1 MAHSRSW
8 KTENLKV
15 LADSLRTS
23 KVVGVVSIRG
33 LPAAQFQQIR
43 KKLSGVAQIH
53 VSRGKLIK
61 MALDQ
66 VGKDVKG
73 LGQLE
78 ELVSHDQ
85 TALICSNQNPFALYR
100 TLEKNKTRLAARGGE
115 ISPED
120 IEIKAGETS
129 FKPGPIVGELQ
140 KAGLPASIEGGKV
153 VIKKDKL
160 LVKKGDVIAP
170 AIASALTRMEI
181 FPLVAGLEVKAMFE
195 EGLLF
200 RKDVLQVDDARML
213 SDLATASRQAL
224 SLAVKSRYFTP
235 LSVRHLLGDAHKNAV
250 NLSVY
255 AEIPTKETVKLLL
268 SKATA
273 QASALKK
280 KTGDA

>member
-66 VGKDVKG
+66 VGKDVQG

-100 TLEKNKTRLAARGGE
+100 TLEKNKTHLAAKGGE

-160 LVKKGDVIAP
+160 LVKKGEVIAP

-200 RKDVLQVDDARML
+200 RKDVLQVDDAKML

-268 SKATA
+268 SKANA

>member
-1 MAHSRSW
+1 MAHTRSW
-8 KTENLKV
+8 KAENMKFLT
-15 LADSLRTS
+15 DSIRSS
-23 KVVGVVSIRG
+23 KVVGIVSIRG

-66 VGKDVKG
+66 AEREVKG
-73 LGQLE
+73 LAQLQ
-78 ELVSHDQ
+78 ELVSNDQ
-85 TALICSNQNPFALYR
+85 TAVICSSQNPFALYK
-100 TLEKNKTRLAARGGE
+100 TLERNKTHLAAKGGE
-115 ISPED
+115 IAPDD
-120 IEIKAGETS
+120 IEIKAGDTT

-153 VIKKDKL
+153 VIKKDKM
-160 LVKKGDVIAP
+160 LVKKGEVITP
-170 AIASALTRMEI
+170 AVASALTRMEI

-200 RKDVLQVDDARML
+200 RKDVLQVDDAKVM
-213 SDLATASRQAL
+213 SDLGLASKQAL
-224 SLAVKSRYFTP
+224 SLAVKGRYFTP
-235 LSVRHLLGDAHKNAV
+235 LSVRHLLGDAHKHAV
-250 NLSVY
+250 NLSVN
-255 AEIPTKETVKLLL
+255 ADIPTKETVKLLL
-268 SKATA
+268 SKASA

>member
-66 VGKDVKG
+66 VGKDVQG

-100 TLEKNKTRLAARGGE
+100 TLEKNKTRLAAKGGE

-200 RKDVLQVDDARML
+200 RKDVLQFDDAKML

>member
-66 VGKDVKG
+66 VGKDVQG

-100 TLEKNKTRLAARGGE
+100 TLEKNKTHLAAKGGE

-200 RKDVLQVDDARML
+200 RKDVLQVDDAKML
-213 SDLATASRQAL
+213 SDLAAASRQAL

-280 KTGDA
+280 KTGNA

>member
-66 VGKDVKG
+66 VGKDVQG

-100 TLEKNKTRLAARGGE
+100 TLEKNKTHLAAKGGE

-268 SKATA
+268 SKANA

>member
-1 MAHSRSW
+1 
-8 KTENLKV
+8 
-15 LADSLRTS
+15 
-23 KVVGVVSIRG
+23 
-33 LPAAQFQQIR
+33 
-43 KKLSGVAQIH
+43 
-53 VSRGKLIK
+53 
-61 MALDQ
+61 
-66 VGKDVKG
+66 
-73 LGQLE
+73 
-78 ELVSHDQ
+78 
-85 TALICSNQNPFALYR
+85 
-100 TLEKNKTRLAARGGE
+100 
-115 ISPED
+115 
-120 IEIKAGETS
+120 
-129 FKPGPIVGELQ
+129 
-140 KAGLPASIEGGKV
+140 
-153 VIKKDKL
+153 
-160 LVKKGDVIAP
+160 
-170 AIASALTRMEI
+170 MEI

-200 RKDVLQVDDARML
+200 RKDVLQVDDAKML

>member
-15 LADSLRTS
+15 LADSLRSS
-23 KVVGVVSIRG
+23 KVVGIVSIRG

-66 VGKDVKG
+66 VQKDVKG

-100 TLEKNKTRLAARGGE
+100 TLEKNKTRLAAKGGE
-115 ISPED
+115 IAPED

-213 SDLATASRQAL
+213 SDLATASQQAL

-235 LSVRHLLGDAHKNAV
+235 VSVRYLLGDAHRNAV
-250 NLSVY
+250 NLSVN
-255 AEIPTKETVKLLL
+255 ADIPTKETVKLLL
-268 SKATA
+268 SKASA

>member
-53 VSRGKLIK
+53 VSRGTLIK

-66 VGKDVKG
+66 VGKDVQG

-100 TLEKNKTRLAARGGE
+100 TLEKNKTHLAAKGGE

-200 RKDVLQVDDARML
+200 RKDVLQVDDAKML
-213 SDLATASRQAL
+213 SDLAAASRQAL

-268 SKATA
+268 SKANA

>member
-66 VGKDVKG
+66 VGKDVQG

-100 TLEKNKTRLAARGGE
+100 TLEKNKTHLAAKGGE

-200 RKDVLQVDDARML
+200 RKDVLQVDDAKML
-213 SDLATASRQAL
+213 SDLAAASRQAL

-268 SKATA
+268 SKANA

>member
-23 KVVGVVSIRG
+23 KVVGAVSIRG

-53 VSRGKLIK
+53 VSRGTLIK

-66 VGKDVKG
+66 VGKDVQG

-100 TLEKNKTRLAARGGE
+100 TLEKNKTHLAAKGGE

-200 RKDVLQVDDARML
+200 RKDVLQVDDAKML
-213 SDLATASRQAL
+213 SDLAAASRQAL

>member
-66 VGKDVKG
+66 VGKDVQG

-100 TLEKNKTRLAARGGE
+100 TLEKNKTRLAAKGGE

-195 EGLLF
+195 KGLLF
-200 RKDVLQVDDARML
+200 RKEVLHVDDAKML
-213 SDLATASRQAL
+213 SDLANASRQAL

-235 LSVRHLLGDAHKNAV
+235 LSVRYLLGDAHKNAV